1 MRGPKAVSSPG
12 PGLSEPR
19 AETAAAAR
27 ETPYYRRS
35 RVTSVP
41 PAPRPEAA
49 PASDHLLIDR
59 VERKFGDRV
68 ALSNVTLSC
77 YPGEIAVVIGGS
89 GAGKT
94 TLLKILI
101 GLDRP
106 TSGSVILDGV
116 DLAKLSEREL
126 NKTRRKLGMVF
137 QYSALLDSMN
147 VLENVAFPLR
157 EHTKLKDRE
166 IRAKVIDKLKA
177 LGLTDVEQR
186 FPSELSGGMKKR
198 VGLARALMLEPRV
211 LLYDEPTS
219 GLDPITSRRVDDM
232 ILETRDKF
240 GVTSVVISH
249 DMTSALKIADHVHL
263 LAQGRIVAS
272 GTPQELGHSSH
283 ELVKSFLDSSGIAA
297 ERLLEARR
305 KAN

>member
-1 MRGPKAVSSPG
+1 MILGHGPEHAGSQSGVK
-12 PGLSEPR
+12 PR
-19 AETAAAAR
+19 AGALRTTSR
-27 ETPYYRRS
+27 NSRS
-35 RVTSVP
+35 RARNDLVSKQPRDLCP
-41 PAPRPEAA
+41 PAPSPEAA

-77 YPGEIAVVIGGS
+77 QPGEIAVVIGGS

-157 EHTKLKDRE
+157 EHTKLERS
-166 IRAKVIDKLKA
+166 RN
-177 LGLTDVEQR
+177 
-186 FPSELSGGMKKR
+186 
-198 VGLARALMLEPRV
+198 PRQ
-211 LLYDEPTS
+211 
-219 GLDPITSRRVDDM
+219 GHRQ
-232 ILETRDKF
+232 
-240 GVTSVVISH
+240 
-249 DMTSALKIADHVHL
+249 
-263 LAQGRIVAS
+263 AQGVGPDGRRPALS
-272 GTPQELGHSSH
+272 ERAFGWH
-283 ELVKSFLDSSGIAA
+283 E
-297 ERLLEARR
+297 EARR
-305 KAN
+305 SGPRPHARAAGVALRRAHQWSRPDHQPPPSTT

>member
-1 MRGPKAVSSPG
+1 VP
-12 PGLSEPR
+12 
-19 AETAAAAR
+19 
-27 ETPYYRRS
+27 
-35 RVTSVP
+35 SVP
-41 PAPRPEAA
+41 PAA
-49 PASDHLLIDR
+49 PPAPGSEPSPATDHLLIDR
-59 VERKFGDRV
+59 VERRFGDRV

-77 YPGEIAVVIGGS
+77 YPGEIAVIIGGS

-106 TSGSVILDGV
+106 TSGSVVLDGV

-126 NKTRRKLGMVF
+126 NKVRRKLGMVF

-166 IRAKVIDKLKA
+166 IRAKVIEKLKA
-177 LGLTDVEQR
+177 LGLTDIEQR

-249 DMTSALKIADHVHL
+249 DMTSALKIADRIHL

-272 GTPQELGHSSH
+272 GTAQELGHSSH
-283 ELVKSFLDSSGIAA
+283 DLVKSFIDSSGIAA

>member
-1 MRGPKAVSSPG
+1 
-12 PGLSEPR
+12 
-19 AETAAAAR
+19 
-27 ETPYYRRS
+27 
-35 RVTSVP
+35 VTSVP
-41 PAPRPEAA
+41 PAPSPDAA

-157 EHTKLKDRE
+157 EHTKLNDRE